1 MKVIEK
7 LKANKKLVVVIGLVI
22 GIFLLPYLTIPG
34 LILWWFY
41 KKSKFSKK
49 FKTIATTAV
58 CGLFIVLMTLGIIA
72 YAKDEVPHLSVTEPA
87 STASIKAQ
95 QIAIKGTYDPTD
107 RKVWVNGKEIAAS
120 NGSFETQ
127 YQLKEGENK
136 IEVTAGNWKRA
147 RVNLIVTRELTDEE
161 LAARV
166 TPTPSIM
173 QETTPSDSTTSG
185 NQQSVNRNLEDARV
199 IKVVDGDTV
208 TVSIGGKS
216 ETIRIIG
223 INTPETVDP
232 RKSVEC
238 FGQKASDKAREQLN
252 GKAVQLEADA
262 TQGERDKYSRLLRF
276 VWLDNGTVDFGA
288 MMIQEGYAY
297 EYTYS
302 TPYSYQAKYKELQK
316 EAEQGKRGLWADNA
330 CPVQTNTSTN
340 VTSSTAPSNNP
351 TTSSSGQ
358 TTTTYSGSGDKD
370 CKDFMT
376 HSEAQAYFNSK
387 GGSPTNNVD
396 NLDADHDGIACES
409 LPS

>member
-1 MKVIEK
+1 
-7 LKANKKLVVVIGLVI
+7 
-22 GIFLLPYLTIPG
+22 
-34 LILWWFY
+34 
-41 KKSKFSKK
+41 
-49 FKTIATTAV
+49 
-58 CGLFIVLMTLGIIA
+58 
-72 YAKDEVPHLSVTEPA
+72 
-87 STASIKAQ
+87 
-95 QIAIKGTYDPTD
+95 
-107 RKVWVNGKEIAAS
+107 
-120 NGSFETQ
+120 
-127 YQLKEGENK
+127 
-136 IEVTAGNWKRA
+136 
-147 RVNLIVTRELTDEE
+147 
-161 LAARV
+161 
-166 TPTPSIM
+166 
-173 QETTPSDSTTSG
+173 
-185 NQQSVNRNLEDARV
+185 
-199 IKVVDGDTV
+199 
-208 TVSIGGKS
+208 
-216 ETIRIIG
+216 
-223 INTPETVDP
+223 
-232 RKSVEC
+232 
-238 FGQKASDKAREQLN
+238 
-252 GKAVQLEADA
+252 
-262 TQGERDKYSRLLRF
+262 
-276 VWLDNGTVDFGA
+276 